1 MEAIYEV
8 ALHDS
13 VNFLV
18 SSFEGVADNLFL
30 RDDSSLS
37 STGDDKSTTSTSRAS
52 TLNEINWMQMEQS
65 RRVVKLIDDKINGM
79 VFKDDIL
86 TCEDWEDIL
95 CFNETST

>member
-1 MEAIYEV
+1 LEAIYEV

-30 RDDSSLS
+30 RDDSSLP
-37 STGDDKSTTSTSRAS
+37 STGDDQSSTSISRAS
-52 TLNEINWMQMEQS
+52 TPNENNWMQMEQS

-79 VFKDDIL
+79 VFEDDIL

>member
-1 MEAIYEV
+1 MEPIYEV

-37 STGDDKSTTSTSRAS
+37 STSDDQSSTSSSRDE
-52 TLNEINWMQMEQS
+52 NNWMQMEQS

-79 VFKDDIL
+79 VFEDDIL
-86 TCEDWEDIL
+86 TCEDWEDIF